1 MLKLKIIIASTR
13 PGRVGAPVARWVL
26 GRARHNEKFDP
37 SLADLAE
44 VNLPLLDEP
53 KHPRLGAYEHAHTK
67 AWSAIVKEADAFVI
81 VTPEYNYSAP
91 PALLNA
97 LDYLYSEWHYK
108 PVSFVSYGGISGGLR
123 SVQMTKQIVTAL
135 KMMPIVEAVTIP
147 FIANHMKDGELQTS
161 ESLEKSATTML
172 DELHRWATALKPMRA

>member
-13 PGRVGAPVARWVL
+13 PGRVGAPVARWLL
-26 GRARHNEKFDP
+26 GRARHHEKFEP
-37 SLADLAE
+37 ALADLAE

-53 KHPRLGAYEHAHTK
+53 KHPRLGAYEHAHTR
-67 AWSAIVKEADAFVI
+67 AWSAIVKDADAFVI
-81 VTPEYNYSAP
+81 VTPEYNFGAP

-108 PVSFVSYGGISGGLR
+108 PVAFVSYGGISGGLR
-123 SVQMTKQIVTAL
+123 SVQMTKQIVTSL
-135 KMMPIVEAVTIP
+135 KMMPLVEAVTIP
-147 FIANHMKDGELQTS
+147 FVANHMKDGELQTS
-161 ESLEKSATTML
+161 EQLEKSAAAML